1 MKYVPIL
8 ILSLF
13 ITGSVFGQDYPTLKK
28 LEKIE
33 WITEQ
38 YPPLNYIDGKDGQ
51 LKGYMVDILIEIW
64 KTLGLKRSRTDII
77 TAPWARGIKMLKKS
91 PNVCLFS
98 MGINK
103 EREKEF
109 YFVGP
114 VQGLVT
120 GLIAKKTAAF
130 NFNSIND
137 VNRVLKNI
145 GFVRDDLGGKMF
157 IERGGNSNLLHPV
170 QSGESLVRML
180 ERNRFDAISYGEI
193 PTIKNMEVLGINV
206 DDYEVAFVLRK
217 GSGNFS
223 FNKDVDPDILQ
234 AMQKAFDKIDDDG
247 IIDQI
252 QNTYIKRFDRKS
264 P

>member
-103 EREKEF
+103 
-109 YFVGP
+109 
-114 VQGLVT
+114 
-120 GLIAKKTAAF
+120 
-130 NFNSIND
+130 
-137 VNRVLKNI
+137 
-145 GFVRDDLGGKMF
+145 
-157 IERGGNSNLLHPV
+157 
-170 QSGESLVRML
+170 
-180 ERNRFDAISYGEI
+180 
-193 PTIKNMEVLGINV
+193 
-206 DDYEVAFVLRK
+206 
-217 GSGNFS
+217 
-223 FNKDVDPDILQ
+223 
-234 AMQKAFDKIDDDG
+234 
-247 IIDQI
+247 
-252 QNTYIKRFDRKS
+252 
-264 P
+264 